1 MWCRPWSCFG
11 FRSAFGPSVPAALA
25 AATLSGIKATRSVLS
40 RALGWKTCRR
50 YSTLS
55 TLPEATR
62 PETREARSRSHAVVF
77 TYETPYSDTL
87 DMVMS
92 VQLGVELTQA
102 FTSAFHLVD
111 HD

>member
-1 MWCRPWSCFG
+1 MVVLRLLIGLRSERPGGLGRCDAVWNKG
-11 FRSAFGPSVPAALA
+11 DAL
-25 AATLSGIKATRSVLS
+25 

-50 YSTLS
+50 YSTLP